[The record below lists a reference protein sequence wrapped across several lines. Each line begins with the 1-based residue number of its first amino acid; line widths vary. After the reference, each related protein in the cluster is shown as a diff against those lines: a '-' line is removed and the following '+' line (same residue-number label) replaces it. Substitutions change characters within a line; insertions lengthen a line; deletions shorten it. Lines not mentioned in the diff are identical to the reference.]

1 MVDHVL
7 IASDYPH
14 WDGDNPD
21 LVLPRGLSEEVR
33 RGIQYDNAQALYGL

>member
-1 MVDHVL
+1 MTNHLL

-21 LVLPRGLSEEVR
+21 LVLPAAMSSEAKHKIR
-33 RGIQYDNAQALYGL
+33 YDNARLLYGP